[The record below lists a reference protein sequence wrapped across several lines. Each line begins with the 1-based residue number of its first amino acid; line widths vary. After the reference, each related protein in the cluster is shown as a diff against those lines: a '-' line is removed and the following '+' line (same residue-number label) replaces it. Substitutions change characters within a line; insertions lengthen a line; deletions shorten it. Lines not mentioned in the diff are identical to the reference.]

1 MCIRDRTVYDYQFI
15 PEDQINYNTA
25 AGKVSLVVEKKPVTV
40 RAKDAEKIYGDENP
54 SFELES
60 IPQGIL
66 AGNDTA
72 DDLEIQ
78 LFCGADE
85 RTPVGSADISGVS
98 GAVNYDVTV
107 KMCIRDRTGAGICIP
122 LRGI

>member
-1 MCIRDRTVYDYQFI
+1 M
-15 PEDQINYNTA
+15 
-25 AGKVSLVVEKKPVTV
+25 
-40 RAKDAEKIYGDENP
+40 
-54 SFELES
+54 
-60 IPQGIL
+60 
-66 AGNDTA
+66 GNDTA

-107 KMCIRDRTGAGICIP
+107 MPGELIVNRREADFKVLDTSIRFGEGLPESYAYEVTNLAYWDDEQTLGAKLFITPKTYLWGIPAASIP
-122 LRGI
+122 WRLNGQ